1 MKKNTLCFYG
11 IYCLFKNYN
20 ITSFFLACL
29 DFSCYTLQCASV
41 PDPVSP
47 LTRSLTGNLHF
58 SPTIFSSP
66 SGTLEFKSSQSLFP
80 QRSIAKQDPLKWRER
95 AQAAASLLY
104 HSRSSLA
111 HTSLSQPFY
120 CSTSTVR
127 NSLLAVVKNETVMC
141 LSSLYFRQKSLCGV
155 SVALMWQ
162 PYFSCLSKKVY
173 DTVSP
178 ALKCMLM

>member
-1 MKKNTLCFYG
+1 MNIPCFYG
-11 IYCLFKNYN
+11 IFGLFKNYN

-29 DFSCYTLQCASV
+29 DFSCYTLQCGYV

-47 LTRSLTGNLHF
+47 LTLSLTGNLHF

-95 AQAAASLLY
+95 AQAAALLLY

-127 NSLLAVVKNETVMC
+127 NSLLAVVKIETVMC
-141 LSSLYFRQKSLCGV
+141 LSSLYFRQKSLCTV
-155 SVALMWQ
+155 SVALMQQ
-162 PYFSCLSKKVY
+162 PYLSCLSKKY
-173 DTVSP
+173 MTQ
-178 ALKCMLM
+178 